1 LRRPRSRLLTPA
13 SRFVGSVSSILRV
26 RKLRLTGV
34 NTLYI
39 FSQDI
44 LISTA
49 TVKSLDFT
57 SSFSITATKTGTM
70 HAFLGHFDTFFTPDG
85 SSVAKDAQ
93 VDLTRHD
100 ESLKVEAK
108 EGDHNEVSFTTGV
121 SSVLHSF
128 LLLLFLL
135 PRRSSS

>member
-1 LRRPRSRLLTPA
+1 
-13 SRFVGSVSSILRV
+13 
-26 RKLRLTGV
+26 
-34 NTLYI
+34 
-39 FSQDI
+39 
-44 LISTA
+44 
-49 TVKSLDFT
+49 
-57 SSFSITATKTGTM
+57 M

-121 SSVLHSF
+121 RTSVLSYSKE
-128 LLLLFLL
+128 L
-135 PRRSSS
+135 RSS